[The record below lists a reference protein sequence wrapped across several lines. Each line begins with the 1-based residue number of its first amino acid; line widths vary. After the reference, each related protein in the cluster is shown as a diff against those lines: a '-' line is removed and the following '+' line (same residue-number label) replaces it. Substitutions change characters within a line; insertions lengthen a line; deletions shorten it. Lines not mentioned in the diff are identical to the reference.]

1 MAPPAQSPPVA
12 WQPPSDFLQLHEG
25 LWRSAAVS
33 PISYPEAG
41 NEVCFQLEDGSYW
54 FRHRMNCLLAAIRNF
69 PPAGTL
75 YDIGGGNGF
84 VALGL
89 QSAGLEVALVEPGPG
104 ARNALRRGVRHVI
117 QAGMEDAQFLPKSL
131 PAAAAFD
138 VIEHIAD
145 DGAFLRGIRERL
157 VPGGRFYCTVPAGET
172 LWSADDVHAGHFRR
186 YNRQTLAHVL
196 HAARFTVEFVSPIF
210 AWLTVPVYLLRV
222 LPSKLRLKDQTDAG
236 APAAIQSDHR
246 LPALF
251 SGVVNRIHAWELAR
265 LQARRP
271 LPFGTSLLCVA
282 RANHP

>member
-1 MAPPAQSPPVA
+1 MAPPAQSPPAA
-12 WQPPSDFLQLHEG
+12 WQPPSDFLQLHDG
-25 LWRSAAVS
+25 LWRPAAVL
-33 PISYPEAG
+33 PVSYPEAG

-69 PPAGTL
+69 PPGGTL

-89 QSAGLEVALVEPGPG
+89 QSAGLEVALVEPGAG
-104 ARNALRRGVRHVI
+104 ALNAVHRGVDHVV
-117 QAGMEDAQFLPKSL
+117 QATLEDAHFHPNSL
-131 PAAAAFD
+131 PAAGAFD
-138 VIEHIAD
+138 VIEHID
-145 DGAFLRGIRERL
+145 HDIAFLRDLRERL

-186 YNRQTLAHVL
+186 YNRQTLANVL
-196 HAARFTVEFVSPIF
+196 HEAGFTVEFVSPIF
-210 AWLTVPVYLLRV
+210 AWLTMPVYLLRV
-222 LPSKLRLKDQTDAG
+222 LPTKLRFRDQTDAG
-236 APAAIQSDHR
+236 TPAAIQSDHR

-251 SGVVNRIHAWELAR
+251 SGGVNRIHAWELAR
-265 LQARRP
+265 IQGRRP